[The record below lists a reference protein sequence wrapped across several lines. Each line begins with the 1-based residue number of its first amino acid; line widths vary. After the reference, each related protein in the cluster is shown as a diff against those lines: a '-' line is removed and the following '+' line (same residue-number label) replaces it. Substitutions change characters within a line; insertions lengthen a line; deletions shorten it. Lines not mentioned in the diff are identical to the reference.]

1 VRPSVWSEIF
11 LYVCFFLAVG
21 FGMIGMIEAV
31 SVRKKINTL
40 SNRLRQLHTEE
51 ARRTKSPY
59 QRLAA
64 RLNKSEYG
72 KELDD
77 KLKSANLK
85 IAPFEWMLIRAA
97 ALLVITILLY
107 KLIGLKFPF
116 NVTAGYFV
124 MNFGGKQWLKTRS
137 SKYAQLINRQLPE
150 VCRMMASCIRAGLSV
165 QQAIEMVAKELKPP
179 AGPLF
184 QSMSSELKMGTTLD
198 AVLERL
204 HERFTSKDIRL
215 MAQTILVQ
223 RQAGGNL
230 SQALDHLAKT
240 LEDRERM
247 NQELSNQT
255 AESRYIALTLA
266 MMPFFLIIAFNM
278 VFKGFITPVFTL
290 PGMILLVIV
299 LALMI
304 TGFLL
309 IRKVSNIK
317 A

>member
-1 VRPSVWSEIF
+1 MSWYEALLCVIV
-11 LYVCFFLAVG
+11 FFAVG
-21 FGMIGMIEAV
+21 LGTAGVMEMV
-31 SVRKKINTL
+31 SVRGKMNALNKQ
-40 SNRLRQLHTEE
+40 LRRMYTEE
-51 ARRTKSPY
+51 ALQARSPY
-59 QRLAA
+59 RRLAA

-72 KELDD
+72 KEWDE
-77 KLKSANLK
+77 KLKAANVK
-85 IAPFEWMLIRAA
+85 IAPFEWTLIRAA
-97 ALLVITILLY
+97 VFVVISLLLY
-107 KLIGLKFPF
+107 KFISLKFPY
-116 NVTAGYFV
+116 NVTAAYFLTNLG
-124 MNFGGKQWLKTRS
+124 MKQWLRAKS
-137 SKYAQLINRQLPE
+137 NKYAQLINRQLPE

-165 QQAIEMVAKELKPP
+165 QQAIGMVAQEIKPP

-184 QSMSSELKMGTTLD
+184 RSMGSELKMGTTLD

-215 MAQTILVQ
+215 MTQTILVQ

-266 MMPFFLIIAFNM
+266 LMPIFLIMAFNM
-278 VFKGFITPVFTL
+278 VFKGFIMPIFTV
-290 PGMILLVIV
+290 PGVVLLGIV
-299 LALMI
+299 LSLLIA
-304 TGFLL
+304 GFVL

>member
-1 VRPSVWSEIF
+1 MSSEF
-11 LYVCFFLAVG
+11 LLYVFIFLAVSLG
-21 FGMIGMIEAV
+21 TIGAIEMV
-31 SVRKKINTL
+31 SVRKKINAL
-40 SNRLRQLHTEE
+40 NKKLRQLHTEE
-51 ARRTKSPY
+51 ARRKKSLY
-59 QRLAA
+59 QRLAV
-64 RLNKSEYG
+64 RLNQSEYG
-72 KELDD
+72 KEWEE
-77 KLKSANLK
+77 KLKSANMKLGL
-85 IAPFEWMLIRAA
+85 FDWTLIRAA
-97 ALLVITILLY
+97 ALLIITILLY
-107 KLIGLKFPF
+107 SLVGLNFPY
-116 NVTAGYFV
+116 NVTAAYFL
-124 MNFGGKQWLKTRS
+124 MNLGSKRWLKMRS
-137 SKYAQLINRQLPE
+137 GKYAQLINRQLPE

-165 QQAIEMVAKELKPP
+165 QQAIEMVARELKPP

-184 QSMSSELKMGTTLD
+184 QAMSSELRMGTTID

-215 MAQTILVQ
+215 MTQTILVQ
-223 RQAGGNL
+223 RRAGGNL

-255 AESRYIALTLA
+255 AESRYIAFTLA
-266 MMPFFLIIAFNM
+266 LMPIFLIIAFNM
-278 VFKGFITPVFTL
+278 VFKGFVTPIFTL
-290 PGMILLVIV
+290 PGLILLAVV